1 MAGTLDNFVFLED
14 PGIYLRPGV

>member
-1 MAGTLDNFVFLED
+1 MTDTLTTVFLED